1 MGKSV
6 KIDISEN
13 LVRNADELDRL
24 AQSLWDAGL
33 AMAGTLIAA
42 AALSVRDAAG
52 GATRAGASLGA
63 VPGQNRPP
71 GGDGTTV
78 H

>member
-1 MGKSV
+1 L

-52 GATRAGASLGA
+52 
-63 VPGQNRPP
+63 QHRPQ
-71 GGDGTTV
+71 GGGTTI